1 MPLLAKPV
9 TKTMFGFSLL
19 LVPILSLSYYIRY
32 QNGALNP
39 CKIIK
44 EKLVAM
50 VAQPYSG
57 TTREPNFLEPV
68 ALVLARRRVNNF
80 VEQKSHVECLTIL
93 YHSWRNPKE
102 IESRVRELN
111 K

>member
-9 TKTMFGFSLL
+9 TKAMCAFSLL
-19 LVPILSLSYYIRY
+19 LVLVLSLSYYVRY

-39 CKIIK
+39 CKIMK

-50 VAQPYSG
+50 LVQPYSG
-57 TTREPNFLEPV
+57 TTKEPNLLEPA
-68 ALVLARRRVNNF
+68 ALGLAHRRVNKF
-80 VEQKSHVECLTIL
+80 VEQKSQLECLMIL

-102 IESRVRELN
+102 IESRIRDLN